1 MSGPPAPAAA
11 AQREWLLLQAQH
23 EAYEWAA
30 LALKALAVVVFV
42 WAPSGALAAAALPLL
57 WLQEAIVKTWQARL
71 AAHLLQLE
79 RQIAAA
85 EDSSSSAA
93 AGPAM
98 QLHSRWQAGRPG
110 GVALLRGYGLSA
122 LRPTVAFPHLPLL
135 ILLLFV

>member
-23 EAYEWAA
+23 ESYEWAA

-42 WAPSGALAAAALPLL
+42 WAPSGALAVAALPLL

-85 EDSSSSAA
+85 EDS
-93 AGPAM
+93 AGSAM

-110 GVALLRGYGLSA
+110 GLALLRGYGLSA